1 MKFTDEQQRAIDL
14 RDGSLLVSAGAGTGK
29 TSVLVERFVAAV
41 LEDGVAVDAIL
52 AITFTEKAAAQLT
65 SRVRARL
72 IALGARTEARR
83 AEAAWISTIHG
94 FCSRVLRTHSLA
106 AGIDPEF
113 RVLDAVEAERLG
125 IDAFDR
131 ALAEFVGSGD
141 DPERLR
147 LLGSYTPDRLA
158 DMVRTAY
165 AHGRSRGEARPELPE
180 AVPPRPAGEREA
192 LGAAVRAAL
201 AEVGSADGVAVSGAR
216 SKLERCA
223 ALVQRLTDDSVADG
237 VELKELYFKGTAK
250 ALKGAACE
258 KFRAA
263 HDAYLAYSVR
273 HREYSDH
280 VLLRDLIGR
289 HGHFYDALK
298 RDRSGLDFD
307 DLELLARDLLKRDE
321 GLRSAYAERF
331 AHVMVDEFQ
340 DTNPLQNEILDL
352 LDRDNLFRVGDERQS
367 IYRFRHADVKVFRR
381 HRDAAAERGREQ
393 PITVNFRSRGE
404 VLDAVDVAFG
414 GVWGDDFQPLR
425 EAPDA
430 RSEDPRVSPCVELL
444 ITDREKKRWD
454 ARFEAALEAGEAPFG
469 TSMRGITPWRAAEA
483 RLLARRI
490 GELTTDGPYRPG
502 DVVLLLRATTHI
514 GVYERALEERGIPTY
529 VLGGRGYWSQQQ
541 VADLRAYLSALA
553 NPLDELA
560 LHSVLASPLGGVSL
574 DALVMVAAAARGAGW
589 DVWRVVEAVAGA
601 GTVDGAAP
609 DAVLALASELPEADA
624 RALRDFTVRFS
635 AERAAGPRVS
645 LETLIDRA
653 VTGSGY
659 DRAILAMPAG
669 ERRMANVRKLMRM
682 AREFEAEEG
691 RDLRGFIDFVAE
703 RDLIAEREGQAPL
716 EAEALDAVR
725 LMTVHRAKGLEFPVV
740 CVADLGKAGRE
751 DDSALRISDD
761 GRVGIR
767 LASIGG
773 GAINSSQLAGIREQ
787 EKLEDEEE
795 EKRIFYV
802 AATRAQEHL
811 VLSGA
816 TDLIK
821 LPPEGPLEEPMRW
834 IWRGLAPD
842 LAGFGPR
849 EEACG
854 VYDGRDLRVRCEVLR
869 PEEVDELLPAG
880 DRQPVAPEPEP
891 PGLDA
896 LQAPALA
903 AVPVPEAIAVS
914 RLSYSSL
921 ERYKRCGYRFYLER
935 ALGLRATEAPEAAA
949 AAIVQEPA
957 EGLPGLVRGSVAHL
971 LLERLDFGRPASP
984 AASEVGE
991 LIETLGQ
998 PVRQADV
1005 AELIG
1010 MVDAFAGSALRAR
1023 IAAAEKVRAELPFA
1037 FTLQTPS
1044 GGSAPGPPPGGN
1056 RPPGPPSAARSLLV
1070 NGVVDVHAIEP
1081 GGGVLI
1087 VDYKSDRLGESDPA
1101 TLTEASYSTQRLVY
1115 ALAALRSG
1123 ATSVEVAYAFLERPG
1138 EPVVASF
1145 AASDAPDLERRLLD
1159 LVEGVVAG
1167 RFEPTEKPHRRLCGD
1182 CPGQP
1187 ALCSWP
1193 PERTMAEQDAL

>member
-1 MKFTDEQQRAIDL
+1 MKFTPEQQRAIDL
-14 RDGSLLVSAGAGTGK
+14 RHGSLLVSAGAGTGK
-29 TSVLVERFVAAV
+29 TSVLVERFVRAV
-41 LEDGVAVDAIL
+41 LDDGVPVDAIL

-72 IALGARTEARR
+72 MALGARAEARR

-94 FCSRVLRTHSLA
+94 FCSRVLRTHALA

-113 RVLDAVEAERLG
+113 HVLDALESERLG

-131 ALAEFVGSGD
+131 ALAEFVGSGE

-192 LGAAVRAAL
+192 LGAAVQAAL
-201 AEVGSADGVAVSGAR
+201 AEIGPAEGVAVAGAR

-223 ALVQRLTDDSVADG
+223 ALVGRLSGRTVADG
-237 VELKELYFKGTAK
+237 PELKELHFKGSAK

-258 KFRAA
+258 EFRTA
-263 HDAYLAYSVR
+263 HEAYLAYAVR

-280 VLLRDLIGR
+280 VLLRDLIQR

-321 GLRSAYAERF
+321 GLRSAYSERF
-331 AHVMVDEFQ
+331 VHVMVDEFQ
-340 DTNPLQNEILDL
+340 DTNPLQNEILDS

-367 IYRFRHADVKVFRR
+367 IYRFRHADVNVFRR
-381 HRDAAAERGREQ
+381 HRDQAAQHDRVQ
-393 PITVNFRSRGE
+393 SITVNFRSRGE
-404 VLDAVDVAFG
+404 ILDAVDLTFG
-414 GVWGDDFQPLR
+414 GVWGDGFEPLR

-430 RSEDPRVSPCVELL
+430 RLAGPRISPCVELL
-444 ITDREKKRWD
+444 VTDREKKRWD
-454 ARFEAALEAGEAPFG
+454 ARFEAELEAGEAPFG
-469 TSMRGITPWRAAEA
+469 TSMRAITPWRAAEA

-490 GELTTDGPYRPG
+490 DELTTDGPYRPG
-502 DVVLLLRATTHI
+502 DVVVLLRATTHI

-541 VADLRAYLSALA
+541 VADLRAYLAALA

-574 DALVMVAAAARGAGW
+574 DALVMVAAAAREAGW
-589 DVWRVVEAVAGA
+589 DVWRVVDAVGAAADGA
-601 GTVDGAAP
+601 GPAAAEGAGCP
-609 DAVLALASELPEADA
+609 EAVLALVRELPLADV
-624 RALRDFTVRFS
+624 RALREFARRFS
-635 AERAAGPRVS
+635 AERAAAPRVS

-653 VTGSGY
+653 VAGSGY

-773 GAINSSQLAGIREQ
+773 GAIDSSQLAEIREQ

-816 TDLIK
+816 TDLAK
-821 LPPEGPLEEPMRW
+821 LSPEGALEEPMRW
-834 IWRGLAPD
+834 IWRGLAPG
-842 LAGFGPR
+842 LADFGSR

-854 VYDGRDLRVRCEVLR
+854 LYDGRDVRVRCEILR
-869 PEEVDELLPAG
+869 AETVDELLPAA
-880 DRQPVAPEPEP
+880 DREPVAPVPEP

-903 AVPVPEAIAVS
+903 AVPVPEALAVS

-921 ERYKRCGYRFYLER
+921 ERYKRCGYRFYLES
-935 ALGLRATEAPEAAA
+935 ALGLPRGQSPDAPAEVGAE
-949 AAIVQEPA
+949 QPA
-957 EGLPGLVRGSVAHL
+957 EGLPGLMRGSVVHL
-971 LLERLDFGRPASP
+971 LLERLDFRRLESP
-984 AASEVGE
+984 EAATVAE
-991 LIETLGQ
+991 LIEAAGH
-998 PVRQADV
+998 PVREADV
-1005 AELIG
+1005 VELIG
-1010 MVDAFAGSALRAR
+1010 MVDAFAGSALSVR
-1023 IAAAEKVRAELPFA
+1023 IAAAEHVRAELPFA
-1037 FTLQTPS
+1037 FTLDAS
-1044 GGSAPGPPPGGN
+1044 G
-1056 RPPGPPSAARSLLV
+1056 RSLLM
-1070 NGVVDVHAIEP
+1070 NGVVDVHGLEP
-1081 GGGVLI
+1081 GGGVLV
-1087 VDYKSDRLGESDPA
+1087 VDYKSDRLGESDPTA
-1101 TLTEASYSTQRLVY
+1101 LTEASYSTQRLVY

-1123 ATSVEVAYAFLERPG
+1123 APSVEVAYVFLERPD
-1138 EPVVASF
+1138 EPVAASF
-1145 AASDAPDLERRLLD
+1145 DASEAPNLERRLLELID
-1159 LVEGVVAG
+1159 GVVAG
-1167 RFEPTEKPHRRLCGD
+1167 RFEPTANPHRRLCGD

-1193 PERTMAEQDAL
+1193 PERTLAQEAPMRA